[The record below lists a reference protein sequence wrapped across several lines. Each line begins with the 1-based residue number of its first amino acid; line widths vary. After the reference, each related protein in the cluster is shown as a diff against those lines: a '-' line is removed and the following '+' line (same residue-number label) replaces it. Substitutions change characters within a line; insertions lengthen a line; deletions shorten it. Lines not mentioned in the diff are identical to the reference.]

1 LRKIEEIDPAL
12 EDLATLHLDILA
24 SQKGYKRPVPNPW
37 MTKREGIS

>member
-1 LRKIEEIDPAL
+1 MIDLRSVGESDLIL

-37 MTKREGIS
+37 AD